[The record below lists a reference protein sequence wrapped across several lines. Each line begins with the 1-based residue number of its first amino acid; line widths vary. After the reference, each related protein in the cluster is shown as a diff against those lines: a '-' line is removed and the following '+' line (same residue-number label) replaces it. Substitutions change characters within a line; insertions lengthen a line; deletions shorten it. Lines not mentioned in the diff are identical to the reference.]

1 MYKPF
6 TKLLYVIQICIFLKL
21 KFYTSLLLCLLVG
34 QLLLAKGDLDQA
46 SSAFKIVLDGDREHV
61 PALLGQVYTVIS
73 ISSWHSF
80 Y

>member
-1 MYKPF
+1 M
-6 TKLLYVIQICIFLKL
+6 LA
-21 KFYTSLLLCLLVG
+21 G

-61 PALLGQVYTVIS
+61 PALLGQVYTVSAFSLSTTFIY
-73 ISSWHSF
+73 I

>member
-1 MYKPF
+1 MSYRCALF
-6 TKLLYVIQICIFLKL
+6 YNLIRLFLLA
-21 KFYTSLLLCLLVG
+21 G

-73 ISSWHSF
+73 IF
-80 Y
+80 YQHIFY